1 MRGRVARG
9 SAGRRP
15 SPPKSAYSVGVTET
29 TIRPATEADLP
40 IVLDFVRD
48 LAAYVNEPDAPVAT
62 VDLFAAAMFPATG
75 TPSAYAHV
83 AEVHGEIVAAAIWYQ
98 TFSTWEGRSG
108 LWLDDLFVTEEYRR
122 RGVGRELMHALA
134 QVCVER
140 GFARLEW
147 SVLDWN
153 ESAIGFY
160 KAFGGEAQE
169 DTTIHRLTGDA
180 LVDAASEVR
189 QLA

>member
-62 VDLFAAAMFPATG
+62 VEPPEHNPATHKAVELQPVEASG
-75 TPSAYAHV
+75 
-83 AEVHGEIVAAAIWYQ
+83 G
-98 TFSTWEGRSG
+98 WEQA
-108 LWLDDLFVTEEYRR
+108 WMVVPLDTDDI
-122 RGVGRELMHALA
+122 A
-134 QVCVER
+134 QVR
-140 GFARLEW
+140 A
-147 SVLDWN
+147 
-153 ESAIGFY
+153 
-160 KAFGGEAQE
+160 
-169 DTTIHRLTGDA
+169 LT
-180 LVDAASEVR
+180 
-189 QLA
+189 